1 MTSFFGLRLF
11 MTTYF
16 TYVHIVQIPSPI
28 TLSAGVVYFTDALR
42 LKTTKSVTLLY
53 MLLYNFFALFFQGT
67 LRMYTKH

>member
-16 TYVHIVQIPSPI
+16 TSPI

-53 MLLYNFFALFFQGT
+53 MLLYIFALFSQGT

>member
-16 TYVHIVQIPSPI
+16 TSPI

-53 MLLYNFFALFFQGT
+53 MLLYNFFALFSQGT